1 MKNAFNF
8 IFFFLIIL
16 IYAQKKEGKITYK
29 NLISKQEQSL
39 YFNKNRSLFTF
50 DGLKQET
57 SVKKMSDGSIVYPSN
72 TIDSIANKTKFI
84 YFDNQKKIFYNNT
97 INDDVETVIYDNL
110 RVNWILKKEKKK
122 ILHYICQKAEGEYY
136 GKKYIAWFT
145 RQLPYNYGPLKI
157 NGLDGLILEVSAE
170 DNSLHLI
177 AGDILYGNF
186 ENVINNLITRYD
198 FRKSVSRED
207 YNLILDKQFI
217 KFEKEI
223 TDYFPKNKEI
233 KLKKDCSD
241 CNKK

>member
-84 YFDNQKKIFYNNT
+84 YFDNQKKIFS
-97 INDDVETVIYDNL
+97 IFGIKNL
-110 RVNWILKKEKKK
+110 
-122 ILHYICQKAEGEYY
+122 
-136 GKKYIAWFT
+136 
-145 RQLPYNYGPLKI
+145 
-157 NGLDGLILEVSAE
+157 
-170 DNSLHLI
+170 
-177 AGDILYGNF
+177 
-186 ENVINNLITRYD
+186 
-198 FRKSVSRED
+198 
-207 YNLILDKQFI
+207 
-217 KFEKEI
+217 
-223 TDYFPKNKEI
+223 KNI
-233 KLKKDCSD
+233 RIFLLT
-241 CNKK
+241 